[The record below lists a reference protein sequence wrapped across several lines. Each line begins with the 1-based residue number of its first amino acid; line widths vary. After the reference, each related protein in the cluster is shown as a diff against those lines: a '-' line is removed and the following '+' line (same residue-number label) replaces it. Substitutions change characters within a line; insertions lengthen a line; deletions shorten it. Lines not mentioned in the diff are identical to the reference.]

1 MQIQTLTKVLTL
13 THTMSFII
21 IIIIIIIVPTHSI
34 EINVDDGIFYNYG
47 KDLDKPNRY
56 KGTELCV
63 MRVVN

>member
-1 MQIQTLTKVLTL
+1 
-13 THTMSFII
+13 MSFIIII